1 MTSKFPIIDGTWQE
15 PNPSKGGVGFSCYGG
30 YDKIFGSNS
39 SWRAPIQSDD
49 GWGNLNASSFNIED
63 STVINHFRSGWYCT
77 TWNQQIGKIL
87 PFGKIH
93 CESPQRKYFY
103 EGALLGV
110 NNIESNGLENE
121 VFIST
126 KYWYCWT
133 TKGLIAIDDNEF
145 KCIQPIGY
153 NGIYDNYKMA
163 FEMVLNFQNDSN
175 ENILEILN
183 ALYRKPLLSG
193 LESIAREFGNSET
206 PLSDWM
212 KSKEYNSIGV
222 DALSNVLDFCK
233 IKDYLD
239 CLYGE

>member
-1 MTSKFPIIDGTWQE
+1 M
-15 PNPSKGGVGFSCYGG
+15 
-30 YDKIFGSNS
+30 
-39 SWRAPIQSDD
+39 
-49 GWGNLNASSFNIED
+49 
-63 STVINHFRSGWYCT
+63 
-77 TWNQQIGKIL
+77 
-87 PFGKIH
+87 
-93 CESPQRKYFY
+93 RK
-103 EGALLGV
+103 
-110 NNIESNGLENE
+110 
-121 VFIST
+121 
-126 KYWYCWT
+126 
-133 TKGLIAIDDNEF
+133 
-145 KCIQPIGY
+145 
-153 NGIYDNYKMA
+153 
-163 FEMVLNFQNDSN
+163 NFQNDSN